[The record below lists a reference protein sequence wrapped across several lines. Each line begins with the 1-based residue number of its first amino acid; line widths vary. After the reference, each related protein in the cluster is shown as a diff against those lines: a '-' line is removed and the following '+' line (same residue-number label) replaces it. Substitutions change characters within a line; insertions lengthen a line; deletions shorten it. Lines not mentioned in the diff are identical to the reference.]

1 MVSDPLAATGAAS
14 VARSRGAAWLLWGS
28 AGVGLVAF
36 LQASLGRGAST
47 LDVTHS
53 LAAAIAA
60 GGALT
65 ICSLRR
71 ALRTAREQAAV
82 ARRDAHTSEEL
93 FQQLAE
99 NVRDVFW
106 VVDDQDR
113 MLYVSPGFETLFGRS
128 RASLYENTWS
138 FIEVVHPEDRA
149 RLAMV
154 RFGIDPLDGE
164 YRLLRDDGTQRW
176 IYVKGIYIT
185 NEAGQLYRMV
195 GITED
200 ITERKRGE
208 ELRRRFMGRIIQAQE
223 DERGRIARELHD
235 TLAQSLTSL
244 LVWLRSLD
252 DILTDTPAHAILQE
266 LRALT
271 GRTIDD
277 AQRLARG
284 LRPSVLDDLGFAP
297 AVERLVQ
304 DGRRAH
310 GIPID
315 LHLRFDTAA
324 RMDAEVETAL
334 YRILQEALTNAVRHS
349 QATHIEVLIERDT
362 SHVRAV
368 VEDNGCGFDVPTPP
382 APQGG
387 LGLLGMQERASLLQ
401 GELTIN
407 SAKGQ
412 GTTLYIRLPLKR
424 TPVEI

>member
-1 MVSDPLAATGAAS
+1 MALDSLVTARDAPA
-14 VARSRGAAWLLWGS
+14 ARSRGAAWLLGGS
-28 AGVGLVAF
+28 AGVGVAAF
-36 LQASLGRGAST
+36 VQAALARGASGV
-47 LDVTHS
+47 DVAHG
-53 LAAAIAA
+53 LAAAAA
-60 GGALT
+60 VGAGLT
-65 ICSLRR
+65 LWSLLR
-71 ALRTAREQAAV
+71 ALRVAREQAA
-82 ARRDAHTSEEL
+82 AAGREAHASGEL

-113 MLYVSPGFETLFGRS
+113 MLYVSPGFEALFGRT

-154 RFGIDPLDGE
+154 RFGIDPLEGE
-164 YRLLRDDGTQRW
+164 YRLLRDDGSVRW
-176 IYVKGIYIT
+176 IWVKGIYIT

-235 TLAQSLTSL
+235 TMAQSLTSL

-252 DILTDTPAHAILQE
+252 DTLGDTPAHAILQE

-271 GRTIDD
+271 GRTIED

-304 DGRRAH
+304 DQRRAH
-310 GIPID
+310 GVPVD
-315 LHLRFDTAA
+315 LHLRFDTAT
-324 RMDAEVETAL
+324 RMGTDIETAL
-334 YRILQEALTNAVRHS
+334 YRILQEALTNAARHS
-349 QATHIEVLIERDT
+349 QATQIEVLIERDAT
-362 SHVRAV
+362 HVRAV
-368 VEDNGCGFDVPTPP
+368 VEDNGCGFDVPTRP
-382 APQGG
+382 AAQGG

-401 GELTIN
+401 GELAIN

-412 GTTLYIRLPLKR
+412 GTTLYIRLPLR
-424 TPVEI
+424 PTPVEI